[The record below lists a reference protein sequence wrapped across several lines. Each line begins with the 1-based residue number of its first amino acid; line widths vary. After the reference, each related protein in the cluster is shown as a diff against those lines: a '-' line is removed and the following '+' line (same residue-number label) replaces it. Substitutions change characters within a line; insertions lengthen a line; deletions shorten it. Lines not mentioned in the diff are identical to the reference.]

1 MCIILP
7 DFLYNIKTGYVIL
20 SSFSYQIFIFKLKT
34 NCDNI
39 ANKKQLV

>member
-1 MCIILP
+1 MYIILP
-7 DFLYNIKTGYVIL
+7 DLFIRHQNKIVIP
-20 SSFSYQIFIFKLKT
+20 SNFSYRIFIFKLKT